1 MNLEAILPAYIEITH
16 GNHIRAYIYTP
27 PEDAYPLKIA
37 VENNETEMLKS
48 IIAYLEK
55 DVANLKRHY
64 AEMVEEGWIKWCKE
78 TRENTKPLNRERRY

>member
-37 VENNETEMLKS
+37 VENNEREMLNS
-48 IIAYLEK
+48 IISYLEK
-55 DVANLKRHY
+55 DVANLKRHRD
-64 AEMVEEGWIKWCKE
+64 EMTEKQWLEWCGEKQDA
-78 TRENTKPLNRERRY
+78 